1 MFEGV
6 VVNVDRKITKQ
17 SRNQFYVISDYK
29 NTDGSVKSSRL
40 HIKFVVAGPVLV
52 PVPVN
57 LPSIEPL
64 VIATTTNIVPACH
77 V

>member
-1 MFEGV
+1 MFEGF

-17 SRNQFYVISDYK
+17 SRNPFYVISDYN

-57 LPSIEPL
+57 LP
-64 VIATTTNIVPACH
+64 ATVTILTDTTPTIVP
-77 V
+77 